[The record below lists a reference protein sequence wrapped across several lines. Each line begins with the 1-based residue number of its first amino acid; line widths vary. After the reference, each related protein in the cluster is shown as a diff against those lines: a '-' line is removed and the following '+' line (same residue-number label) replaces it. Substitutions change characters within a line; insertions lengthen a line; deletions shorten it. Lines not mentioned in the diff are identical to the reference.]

1 MNSNYTIKQN
11 SLLNS
16 IMTIFLILIF
26 SLIPWGEFI
35 NSNSD
40 EIEQILNNNFYI
52 LIAIYF
58 LFIIIFYF
66 IIKILF
72 KNKSNIYYISLIS
85 ISIWIFFQYNFLK
98 TIFKSILSGKFLW
111 HFSSELSL
119 FLIILFIGLFT
130 IFLDKNKFL
139 RIFVIFFMILNL
151 FYLSS
156 ILFPKLRMIKS
167 DKNENI
173 IEKNLIENSNF
184 KKNPNIYFFV
194 MDAMKPL
201 NEFETFYNMNT
212 DYNINIEAFKDHLQN
227 YGYTHYQDTINL
239 YDWTVPVLTSFFY
252 MEEIIYENQN
262 ETNKLDSNLKLKSNI
277 PNIFPL
283 FLKDKYSPKL
293 LTELKKYGYD
303 FKWIGN
309 YIQNCSKTNFK
320 FCLKNKKE
328 SYIDVYT
335 FQSFLEKSPIIQ
347 ILNRLSKLPF
357 LSDLINYNSLNSNP
371 IFELKQFILS
381 NKEFIT
387 NTNPQFYFIHDLEAH
402 HPHLVDS
409 NCKSKK
415 FEGKY
420 NLEGYKNSYQCNIKR
435 IKDIIEILHEYD
447 PNSVVIFQSDH
458 NWAMS
463 RKSESE
469 FGQRTKIFNLI
480 KNNPN
485 CKISASNEINI
496 SKLPTYILGCVK

>member
-11 SLLNS
+11 SLLNFFT
-16 IMTIFLILIF
+16 TIFLILIF

-66 IIKILF
+66 IIKFLF
-72 KNKSNIYYISLIS
+72 KNKNNIYYISLIG
-85 ISIWIFFQYNFLK
+85 ISVWIFFQYNFLK
-98 TIFKSILSGKFLW
+98 TFFKSILSGKFLW

-119 FLIILFIGLFT
+119 FLIILFIVLVT
-130 IFLDKNKFL
+130 VLLDKIKFL
-139 RIFVIFFMILNL
+139 RIFIIFFMILNL
-151 FYLSS
+151 FYLSI
-156 ILFPKLRMIKS
+156 ILFPKLRIIKS
-167 DKNENI
+167 DKKKDI
-173 IEKNLIENSNF
+173 IEKQIIENLNF

-194 MDAMKPL
+194 MDAMQPL
-201 NEFETFYNMNT
+201 NEFEAYF
-212 DYNINIEAFKDHLQN
+212 NIDTEVFKDHYQN
-227 YGYTHYQDTINL
+227 YGYTHYHNTINL
-239 YDWTVPVLTSFFY
+239 YDWTIPVLTSFFY

-262 ETNKLDSNLKLKSNI
+262 ETNKFSRDLNLKSNI
-277 PNIFPL
+277 PKVFPI
-283 FLKDKYSPKL
+283 FLKEEYSPKL
-293 LTELKKYGYD
+293 LTELRKYGYD

-309 YIQNCSKTNFK
+309 NIANCSKTNFK
-320 FCLKNKKE
+320 YCLKNKKK
-328 SYIDVYT
+328 SYIDIYT

-357 LSDLINYNSLNSNP
+357 LSDLINYKALHSNP
-371 IFELKQFILS
+371 VNELKQFIIS

-387 NTNPQFYFIHDLEAH
+387 NTNPQFYFIHDMGAH
-402 HPHLVDS
+402 HPYLVDS

-415 FEGKY
+415 FDGKY
-420 NLEGYKNSYQCNIKR
+420 NLEGYKNSYQCNIKK
-435 IKDIIEILHEYD
+435 IKDIIEILHKYD

-458 NWAMS
+458 SWGMS
-463 RKSESE
+463 RESEIE

-480 KNNPN
+480 KYNPN